1 MADEREFV
9 IERTTS
15 TVYLDEGN
23 NPVTGFEIS
32 VRLIEFDEIHS
43 LNVPNLRLETVEA
56 AATKL
61 LAERQALADL
71 GS

>member
-1 MADEREFV
+1 MADEREFA

-32 VRLIEFDEIHS
+32 IRLIEFDEIHS
-43 LNVPNLRLETVEA
+43 LNVPNLREETVEA
-56 AATKL
+56 AANTL
-61 LAERQALADL
+61 LEQRQILAKL

>member
-23 NPVTGFEIS
+23 NPVTGFEIT
-32 VRLIEFDEIHS
+32 VRLIAFDEIHS
-43 LNVPNLRLETVEA
+43 LNVPNLGLETVKA
-56 AATKL
+56 AATRL
-61 LAERQALADL
+61 LEARQALADL